1 MTAIILDS
9 AIERPRLERRDR
21 LKISDF
27 SKVDKE
33 IAHAL
38 LNSSGRITTS
48 QLHMTTGLP
57 IGTLAKRRKKLEE
70 KYINV
75 HYELNLK
82 VVGHLRMNLI
92 VVAGGN
98 GNIGVISERLLDL
111 PFVSSVSRIFGT
123 SKHNLL
129 VEVVTKAGD
138 FAKIANIVDM
148 IRRIDNIQE
157 VQWFIDVEKVGKNTD
172 AIMSIIDTQQK

>member
-1 MTAIILDS
+1 VTAIVLDN
-9 AIERPRLERRDR
+9 AIERPRREHRDR

-38 LNSSGRITTS
+38 LNSSGRITTM

-57 IGTLAKRRKKLEE
+57 VGTLAKRRKKLEE

-75 HYELNLK
+75 HYDLNLN
-82 VVGHLRMNLI
+82 VVGYVRMDLI
-92 VVAGGN
+92 VAAGGN
-98 GNIGVISERLLDL
+98 GNIGVVAERLLDL

-129 VEVVTKAGD
+129 VEVVTEAGD
-138 FAKIANIVDM
+138 FARIANIIDM
-148 IRRIDNIQE
+148 IRRIENIQE
-157 VQWFIDVEKVGKNTD
+157 VQWFIDVEEMGKNGD
-172 AIMSIIDTQQK
+172 AIMSIIDAQ